1 MCTSGCLE
9 NNPNLCILLK
19 GSNHSH
25 VPNPQNFLCNN
36 CVENFLVW
44 LLQGGSDNN
53 LGSAP
58 LVGHAHM
65 QPTLNEGPPGVAS
78 FPYQEMDFSISSFP
92 STLHAVSLSSS
103 ILAEKRSLLNLG

>member
-19 GSNHSH
+19 GSNLSH
-25 VPNPQNFLCNN
+25 APNPQNFLCNN

-58 LVGHAHM
+58 LVDHAHM
-65 QPTLNEGPPGVAS
+65 QPTLNEGPPGVAFS
-78 FPYQEMDFSISSFP
+78 PYQEMDLAFP
-92 STLHAVSLSSS
+92 LFQGPYALCLSVLES
-103 ILAEKRSLLNLG
+103 